1 MFDDQPLEPESQV
14 PHNLPTEPADML
26 ESVEKNDSVLS
37 STDKASSAFPD
48 ALSSGL
54 LKKKESGSVPVG
66 GSPVSMPA
74 MATVEASGGVFVGT
88 AIKILGALVV
98 VGGLGIGGWWLYTSF
113 VAAEPEATT
122 VVEDTTA
129 APEANQTTVS
139 DTSLEVAPTP
149 TYQTPAVSQSATVTA
164 RTNNDA
170 ILFGELTDTDKDGLS
185 DMRER
190 ELGTGINSLD
200 SDGDTVSDSDE
211 VLVWKTNPLS
221 SDTDGDSYPD
231 GTEIKNGYNPLGP
244 GRLVLPGTATST
256 Q

>member
-1 MFDDQPLEPESQV
+1 
-14 PHNLPTEPADML
+14 ML
-26 ESVEKNDSVLS
+26 ESVEKDDSALS
-37 STDKASSAFPD
+37 SAEKAPLAFPN

-66 GSPVSMPA
+66 GSPMSVPA
-74 MATVEASGGVFVGT
+74 MATVEAGGGSFVGV
-88 AIKILGALVV
+88 AFKILGAFVV
-98 VGGLGIGGWWLYTSF
+98 VGGLGVGGWWFYSSF
-113 VAAEPEATT
+113 VAVEPEMTT
-122 VVEDTTA
+122 VVEETA
-129 APEANQTTVS
+129 APAAVQTSVS
-139 DTSLEVAPTP
+139 DTSLEVAPAVT

-190 ELGTGINSLD
+190 ELGTGVNSLD

-244 GRLVLPGTATST
+244 GRLVLPGASTST

>member
-1 MFDDQPLEPESQV
+1 
-14 PHNLPTEPADML
+14 ML
-26 ESVEKNDSVLS
+26 ESVEKDDSVLS
-37 STDKASSAFPD
+37 SAEKSSPAFPN

-66 GSPVSMPA
+66 GNPSSMPA
-74 MATVEASGGVFVGT
+74 MATVEAGGGAFVGT

-98 VGGLGIGGWWLYTSF
+98 VGGLGVGGWWLYSTFTSG
-113 VAAEPEATT
+113 EPEATT
-122 VVEDTTA
+122 LVDENST
-129 APEANQTTVS
+129 APEASQATAS
-139 DTSLEVAPTP
+139 DTSLEVAPVP
-149 TYQTPAVSQSATVTA
+149 TYQIPAVSQSATVTA

-185 DMRER
+185 DMREQ
-190 ELGTGINSLD
+190 ELGTGVNSFD
-200 SDGDTVSDSDE
+200 SDGDTLSDSDE